1 MTPGPGWGTLMYVPI
16 SDSMGGHH
24 CLCDRASA
32 EEAVQP
38 GEKLCRV
45 ITGEATKR

>member
-1 MTPGPGWGTLMYVPI
+1 MTPGPGWGTLMNMPI
-16 SDSMGGHH
+16 SDSIKGRYR
-24 CLCDRASA
+24 LWYRASA

>member
-1 MTPGPGWGTLMYVPI
+1 MNMPI
-16 SDSMGGHH
+16 SDSSKGRYR
-24 CLCDRASA
+24 LWYRASA

>member
-1 MTPGPGWGTLMYVPI
+1 MYMPI
-16 SDSMGGHH
+16 SDSIGWRHR
-24 CLCDRASA
+24 LCDRASA